1 MVRTGGLA
9 RTIVNAAGE
18 EERDRLSPRAN
29 LISVGVVLALLLIGM
44 WLLPRGPGDV
54 LLLGVGLYVTIVA
67 RLVHRSGSE
76 SWGLPNPFRLPGYV
90 RTLDRRGRL
99 RLLAALVALA
109 LWTVLSVLPAWLRL
123 LQRAGVRR
131 YWPVHYVALADRPG
145 LAILFG
151 LVVFVLLAL
160 LVIRWDRWR
169 SAPRLLAWGAV
180 LWAGVLLIAVA
191 TGHGHRLPEL
201 VSVTRVP
208 EIFFYSLW
216 AILQQYCFLGYFNG
230 RLRRGFGPGR
240 HRLAA
245 ALATGAVFAALHPPA
260 WWLVLATFPVGVI
273 YGWLFQEDRYRNL
286 FVIGLT
292 HGVAGTMYGA
302 LLPGSMA
309 IGPW

>member
-1 MVRTGGLA
+1 MGPA
-9 RTIVNAAGE
+9 RPIVTAAGE

-29 LISVGVVLALLLIGM
+29 LVSAAVVLALLLIGM

-54 LLLGVGLYVTIVA
+54 LVAGVALYATIVA

-76 SWGLPNPFRLPGYV
+76 SWGLPNPLKLPRFV
-90 RTLDRRGRL
+90 RTLDRGGRI
-99 RLLAALVALA
+99 RLLVACLA
-109 LWTVLSVLPAWLRL
+109 LGLWSVLSVLPAWLRI
-123 LQRAGVRR
+123 LQRTGIRR
-131 YWPVHYVALADRPG
+131 YWPVHYVALADRPV

-151 LVVFVLLAL
+151 LAVFALLAL

-169 SAPRLLAWGAV
+169 SAPRLIAWGAV
-180 LWAGVLLIAVA
+180 LWAGVLVIAVA
-191 TGHGHRLPEL
+191 TGHAHRLPDL
-201 VSVTRVP
+201 ASVTRIP
-208 EIFFYSLW
+208 EVFFYSLW

-240 HRLAA
+240 RRLAA
-245 ALATGAVFAALHPPA
+245 ALATGVVFAAMHPPA

-286 FVIGLT
+286 FVIGVT
-292 HGVAGTMYGA
+292 HGVAGTMYGV